1 MDLTDPAPEPEDPTP
16 EPPPRPVPSE
26 ESSPSSGA
34 APPESPEDPSAP
46 AAEAFRQ
53 GVDSEEPENH
63 AVPLDTQEPVGQP
76 VASSGPMHT
85 PLADGSRR
93 ALPERAVAV
102 ERQAG
107 WITMAVILTPLA
119 VLLLLGW
126 LLADFALWLDLLLTC
141 SWITL
146 AMLFLW
152 LNLRFVVLEHGR
164 KSWRLSPESIDL
176 WQGVV
181 WRRVTSIPRKRVQHT
196 DVSQGPL
203 QRSYDLATLSIH
215 TAGTEYA
222 KVDFSGLDHATALEV
237 RDFLLDRAP
246 SDGV

>member
-1 MDLTDPAPEPEDPTP
+1 MDPTDPAPEPENPIP
-16 EPPPRPVPSE
+16 ESIPRPVPPE
-26 ESSPSSGA
+26 RGA
-34 APPESPEDPSAP
+34 PLGGATPPAAPEDPSLISTEAAP
-46 AAEAFRQ
+46 Q
-53 GVDSEEPENH
+53 GLGSEEPEGSP
-63 AVPLDTQEPVGQP
+63 AIPADPKR
-76 VASSGPMHT
+76 S

-93 ALPERAVAV
+93 ALPGRAVHV

-107 WITMAVILTPLA
+107 WITMAVLLIPLA

-126 LLADFALWLDLLLTC
+126 LLAGFGLWLNILLTALWVA
-141 SWITL
+141 L
-146 AMLFLW
+146 ATLFLW
-152 LNLRFVVLEHGR
+152 LNLRFVVLEHQH

-176 WQGVV
+176 WQGVI
-181 WRRVTSIPRKRVQHT
+181 WRRVTSIPRGRVQHT

-203 QRSYDLATLSIH
+203 QRSFDLATLSIH

>member
-1 MDLTDPAPEPEDPTP
+1 MDLTEPAPEPEDPTP
-16 EPPPRPVPSE
+16 EPL
-26 ESSPSSGA
+26 SGP
-34 APPESPEDPSAP
+34 APPQEPHPSC
-46 AAEAFRQ
+46 
-53 GVDSEEPENH
+53 GEEPESSSLP
-63 AVPLDTQEPVGQP
+63 ATEATPQGLVTEEVEVDLEVSDVPKV
-76 VASSGPMHT
+76 S

-107 WITMAVILTPLA
+107 WITMAVILAPLA

-126 LLADFALWLDLLLTC
+126 LLADFPLWLDVLLT
-141 SWITL
+141 SAWTAL
-146 AMLFLW
+146 AILFLW
-152 LNLRFVVLEHGR
+152 LNVRFVVLEHGR

-222 KVDFSGLDHATALEV
+222 KVEFSGLDYETALAV
-237 RDFLLDRAP
+237 RDFLLDRDA